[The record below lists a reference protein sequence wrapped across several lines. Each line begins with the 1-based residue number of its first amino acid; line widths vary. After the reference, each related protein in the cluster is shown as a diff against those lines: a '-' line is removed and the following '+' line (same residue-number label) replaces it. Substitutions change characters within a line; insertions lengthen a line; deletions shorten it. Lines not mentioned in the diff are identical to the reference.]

1 MEDIEIKTEGA
12 GGPEECWM
20 YVRTDGIAVVSE
32 QVSKNHVSQ
41 EVIVDSTHVL
51 IPTDRIDDVIQ
62 WLQEAKFHL
71 SES

>member
-12 GGPEECWM
+12 DGPEECWM

-51 IPTDRIDDVIQ
+51 IPTDRIDEVIR
-62 WLQEAKFHL
+62 WLQEAKKNL
-71 SES
+71 SL